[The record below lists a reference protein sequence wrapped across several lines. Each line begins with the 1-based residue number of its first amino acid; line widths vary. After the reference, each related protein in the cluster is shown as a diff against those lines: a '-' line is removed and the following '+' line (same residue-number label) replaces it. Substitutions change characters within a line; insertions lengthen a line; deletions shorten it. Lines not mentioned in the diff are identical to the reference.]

1 MSNIKRYREDYSASE
16 LLTLA
21 DMGIM
26 IKSKYDKPPKIKK
39 VKKAN
44 TKKKAN
50 RKAIQKS
57 KRRNRK

>member
-1 MSNIKRYREDYSASE
+1 MKRYREDYSVEE

-26 IKSKYDKPPKIKK
+26 IQSKFDNPIIKK
-39 VKKAN
+39 KIPKAN
-44 TKKKAN
+44 LQKKAN

-57 KRRNRK
+57 KRKNR